1 MSCSND
7 SNGEPKHMTR
17 FHTLALAALAATTV
31 TTQAQAAPFLPFTVS
46 LESEMP
52 GTQVTSSGFSSVG
65 VEDFE
70 ARSNGEPQN
79 FTSTFGGSV
88 FTGIYTGIGVNSA
101 DQFGGANGTGKYANA
116 RTNNTYTLDLT
127 SSEPGGVTYFGFWLS
142 ALDGN
147 NNVSFFQGGNLLFSY
162 TAANARAFVNGLPN
176 RDDYF
181 GNPTTPFLNQNN
193 GEPYNFL
200 NFYAR
205 GGTRFDRVVF
215 SQGPGGGLESDNHTV
230 GRWTR
235 MSGTVIAGNLDVPEP
250 ATWAM
255 LVIGFGMVGAAA
267 RRRQAGASVAA

>member
-1 MSCSND
+1 
-7 SNGEPKHMTR
+7 MTKL
-17 FHTLALAALAATTV
+17 TTVSILALAAITATTG
-31 TTQAQAAPFLPFTVS
+31 TPAQALPFLPFTVS
-46 LESEMP
+46 LESETP
-52 GTQVTSSGFSSVG
+52 GTQVSTSGFSRVG
-65 VEDFE
+65 VETFE
-70 ARSNGEPQN
+70 TRTIQEPQD
-79 FTSTFGGSV
+79 FTTDFGGSI
-88 FTGIYTGIGVNSA
+88 FTGVYTGVGVNSA
-101 DQFGGANGTGKYANA
+101 DQYGGAMGTGKYANA
-116 RTNNTYTLDLT
+116 QSNRTYTLDLT

-147 NNVSFFQGGNLLFSY
+147 NNVSFYQGSNLLFTY
-162 TAANARAFVNGLPN
+162 TAANARDFVNGLPN

-215 SQGPGGGLESDNHTV
+215 SQTGGGGLESDNHTV

-235 MSGTVIAGNLDVPEP
+235 MSGTVIDGNLDVPEP

-255 LVIGFGMVGAAA
+255 LITGFGMVGVAA
-267 RRRQAGASVAA
+267 RRRKAMAHVAA